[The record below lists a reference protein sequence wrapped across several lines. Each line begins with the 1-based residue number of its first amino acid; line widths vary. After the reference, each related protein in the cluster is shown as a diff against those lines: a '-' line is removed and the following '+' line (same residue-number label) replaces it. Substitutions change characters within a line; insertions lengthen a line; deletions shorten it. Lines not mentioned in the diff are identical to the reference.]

1 MTIGAGR
8 LGAVQSL
15 QSYATA
21 VETVLGHISTAERMP
36 IRKFFADGQRL
47 ERRAELHKATQAL
60 NDVYDAA
67 SHLRDITGIEFA
79 LGGKM
84 AMVDAKLAY
93 RSLADV
99 PELATFKEAAV
110 AEIARTTTRATI
122 VSAMAPGS
130 NAADRGPVRALIA
143 RALAGDDLAR
153 TELRDSI
160 LAGVTSDRVIRSSGD
175 EADRAAD
182 WTADAAIADAL
193 VTRVLGAGD
202 ATAADELLH
211 TATTGWNSGVAA
223 SMLDQTVT
231 NPNDARALIGAA
243 RRELD
248 GFDDSSPAV
257 RTLIA
262 STRELI
268 EVNAQRLRSNAGS
281 NQGTGYLDHPDYAE
295 LGRVQASLRLMR
307 SFEALRHAPPPA
319 PRPAPVEPAATASS
333 AGELL
338 TW

>member
-1 MTIGAGR
+1 M
-8 LGAVQSL
+8 QSL
-15 QSYATA
+15 QAYATA
-21 VETVLGHISTAERMP
+21 VETVMEHVTTAEQMK
-36 IRKFFADGQRL
+36 IRWIFADGQRL
-47 ERRAELHKATQAL
+47 ERRAKLHEATQSL

-67 SHLRDITGIEFA
+67 SHLRDITGITFA
-79 LGGKM
+79 LDGKM

-99 PELATFKEAAV
+99 PALTTFKESAA
-110 AEIARTTTRATI
+110 AEIARATSRASI
-122 VSAMAPGS
+122 VAAMAPTS
-130 NAADRGPVRALIA
+130 SAAERAPLRALIG
-143 RALAGDDLAR
+143 RAIAGDDLAR

-160 LAGVTSDRVIRSSGD
+160 LAGVTSDRVVRAPGA
-175 EADRAAD
+175 EADRAVD
-182 WTADAAIADAL
+182 WDADAAIADEL

-202 ATAADELLH
+202 AAAADELLH
-211 TATTGWNSGVAA
+211 RATTGWSSGVAA

-262 STRELI
+262 STRDLVD
-268 EVNAQRLRSNAGS
+268 VNAQRLRSNAGM
-281 NQGTGYLDHPDYAE
+281 NLGTGYLDHPDYAE
-295 LGRVQASLRLMR
+295 LGRVQASIRLLR
-307 SFEALRHAPPPA
+307 SFEALRHAPPAASTP
-319 PRPAPVEPAATASS
+319 PVPVAAASQV
-333 AGELL
+333 ETL